1 MGLVDALA
9 RDVTYVARSLKTLS
23 LIKSVAPDSD
33 VTVADHVERWVDRY
47 GDRTALIFQGDTLT
61 YREMDAAANRF
72 ANWATAQGLKKGDV
86 VALVLDNRL
95 DYVTA
100 WIGLLKLGVTVALV
114 NYHLR
119 AHALAHCVNISG
131 ARMLVTHSDLAESN
145 ASAVDFYTDKPAV
158 WMLGGAVQGANDL
171 DAALASASDSRPER
185 SLRAGLTQNDVAF
198 LIYTSGTTGL
208 PKAAKF
214 KHFRALT
221 AYYGFAGMVAPK
233 RDDRMYI
240 ALPLYH
246 ATGGQCAVGLTLS
259 HGGAVIIA
267 PKFSASRFWHDIAK
281 HGATMFTYV
290 GELCRY
296 LINSPTNADER
307 RHAVRRV
314 FGNGMRPDVW
324 PAFVK
329 RFGISDIVEFY
340 SSTEGNIS
348 MFNVDGREG
357 AMGRLPW
364 YLKRKFDARLV
375 RFDYENEV
383 PVRGADGFLQEC
395 GPDEPGELIGRIK
408 ADVASARF
416 EGYHDAEATAK
427 KILRDAFEKG
437 DAWFRS
443 GDLVKRDAEDYYYF
457 VDRIGDTFRWKGEN
471 VSTLEVAHVLNT
483 VPGVAQATVYGV
495 QIPGY
500 DGRAGMAAISCDH
513 ALDFSALVAQVTE
526 ELPSY
531 ARPIFLR
538 LRRELEATGTFK
550 EKKTDLVKEGFDPET
565 VTDPLYYLD
574 PAAMRY
580 EPLGA
585 DGFQRITSGDLRL

>member
-9 RDVTYVARSLKTLS
+9 RDVTYVTRSLKTLS
-23 LIKSVAPDSD
+23 LMKVVAPDSS
-33 VTVADHVERWVDRY
+33 VTVADHVEGWVDKY
-47 GDRTALIFQGDTLT
+47 SDRTALIFQDDALT

-72 ANWATAQGLKKGDV
+72 ANWASSQGLKKGDV

-95 DYVTA
+95 EYVAA
-100 WIGLLKLGVTVALV
+100 WIGFLKLGVTVAMV
-114 NYHLR
+114 NYQLR
-119 AHALAHCVNISG
+119 GHALAHCVNISG
-131 ARMLVTHSDLAESN
+131 ARMLITHSDLADSN
-145 ASAVDFYTDKPAV
+145 ASAVDFYNDRPEI

-171 DAALASASDSRPER
+171 DAALSSASDARPDP
-185 SLRAGLTQNDVAF
+185 SLRSELTQNDVAF
-198 LIYTSGTTGL
+198 FIYTSGTTGL

-214 KHFRALT
+214 KHYRALT

-259 HGGAVIIA
+259 QGGAVIIA
-267 PKFSASRFWHDIAK
+267 SKFSATRFWKDIVK
-281 HGATMFTYV
+281 HGATMFSYV

-296 LINSPTNADER
+296 LTNSPADADER
-307 RHAVRRV
+307 RHTIRRV

-324 PAFVK
+324 PKFVE

-340 SSTEGNIS
+340 SSTEGNIT
-348 MFNVDGREG
+348 MFNVDGHEG

-364 YLKRKFDARLV
+364 YMKRKFEACLV
-375 RFDYENEV
+375 QFDYENEV
-383 PVRGADGFLQEC
+383 PIRGADGFLREC
-395 GPDEPGELIGRIK
+395 GPDEPGELIGRIN
-408 ADVASARF
+408 ADVSSARF
-416 EGYHDAEATAK
+416 EGYQDAEATAK
-427 KILRDAFEKG
+427 KIIRDGFEKG

-443 GDLVKRDAEDYYYF
+443 GDLVKRDKDSYYYF

-471 VSTLEVAHVLNT
+471 VSTLEVAHVLTT
-483 VPGVAQATVYGV
+483 VPGVSQATVYGV
-495 QIPGY
+495 EIPGY

-513 ALDFSALVAQVTE
+513 ALDFSALVSQVTE

-538 LRRELEATGTFK
+538 LRRELDATGTFK
-550 EKKTDLVKEGFDPET
+550 EKKIDLVKEGFDPET

-574 PAAMRY
+574 PAAKRY